1 MAAMDASQA
10 NEETRGISHIQEN
23 GRVALFHFQYSHL
36 LLFDGCIV
44 APYRPHGLQLGL
56 LGHRPLG
63 QLAEGEVEGVPVVGI
78 VLQSISEKRIFVS
91 RLSNLS
97 L

>member
-1 MAAMDASQA
+1 MHHKRTRKQGGSHTYKKMDVWW
-10 NEETRGISHIQEN
+10 RD
-23 GRVALFHFQYSHL
+23 ALFNFQYSHL

-63 QLAEGEVEGVPVVGI
+63 QLAEGEVEGVVND
-78 VLQSISEKRIFVS
+78 L
-91 RLSNLS
+91 LS
-97 L
+97 LGKPEG